1 MFNLDD
7 CIGFVTLR
15 SGKVLSDT
23 LEKDLAPFNITRAQW
38 IAMYYIYNG
47 DNITQREL
55 ADKLAVKQPTV
66 VRLLQTLEIK
76 GYLLRT
82 DNHTDKRKKQL
93 ELSEDGSTSYL
104 NSLPTVEAFKSKT
117 TAGISVEDLE
127 TMKKVLE
134 IMTQNNLNGS
144 CD

>member
-55 ADKLAVKQPTV
+55 ADKSFFKRLRKRLGIAFATIGLASGSAAVA
-66 VRLLQTLEIK
+66 EIN
-76 GYLLRT
+76 R
-82 DNHTDKRKKQL
+82 QQ
-93 ELSEDGSTSYL
+93 E
-104 NSLPTVEAFKSKT
+104 KSKDAQAEEVKT
-117 TAGISVEDLE
+117 NDYYILDNKIHEINISEHNEVKEF
-127 TMKKVLE
+127 VLYNKSME
-134 IMTQNNLNGS
+134 KELPKTGF
-144 CD
+144 